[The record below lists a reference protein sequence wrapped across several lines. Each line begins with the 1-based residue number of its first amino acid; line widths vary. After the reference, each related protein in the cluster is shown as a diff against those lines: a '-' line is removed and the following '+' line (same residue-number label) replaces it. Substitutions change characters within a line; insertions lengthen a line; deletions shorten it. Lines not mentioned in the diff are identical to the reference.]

1 MLLFWLSIFFF
12 SALHIFLYPI
22 YSEQNSDLWPIFLC
36 LGIVLNIIGCYKF
49 HLNSLE
55 SRYNSIRKPSFLL
68 SCLSIPTNPLT
79 IFFLIPVILSS
90 FSFRF
95 PYNLPSYIL
104 ILGIILV
111 CFVRYRVFRPIC
123 TGVFISGLI
132 IAFQTACIIPYF
144 KFAARFHEINLF
156 SPFFYWILKGLG
168 VSCAYSQ
175 DTIFVQ
181 TTRATLAL
189 VTSWEKLGFFIFI
202 TFSVGTL
209 VFFYFVSECL
219 SKSEILKKTG
229 ILFSVLVCYVISRY
243 VFLSMIFIEISK
255 PEVFWMPVI
264 VVSSFLPLPFILWRF
279 VRLNTGEQ
287 SITSIELDT
296 GHQHSIF
303 RTHLYVGIAM
313 FFFSFALVNSLW
325 FQDPGILKRGRVLID
340 EHYSNW
346 EWTDKKFDTELYGVK
361 SVYNYYCFADYLNH
375 FYSIDRLRGGITD
388 GKLADCDVFIIKTP
402 TTSFSEKGIDA
413 IEQFVKNGGGLFLI
427 GDHTNVFGTTI
438 NINPLAKRFG
448 IRFKYDATYDLV
460 TSDLHFH
467 KKNRLYSHASVKDMP
482 YFLFATSCSMYTPFF
497 AEDTMIV
504 SNLKTMYLDY
514 SRGGYFP
521 DKNKEFNY
529 TFGLF
534 LQSSGLKYGKGR
546 VLAFSDSTCFSNF
559 YMHIP
564 GKPEYALGSINWLNR
579 INRYDFTVK
588 LICFIVMAV
597 SFVFILLNFVILKNH
612 GFKQIVQ
619 RSLVRVLVFT
629 ALLGVSTSTI
639 FCDIVSSRSY
649 KLPKEHTQ
657 MIKIGFEEKFCN
669 FRIPSLQLLHNPS
682 IDFQTFYVWSQRLGY
697 VPTLF
702 SLEDSLDSFDMVVLV
717 NPQRYFTEKEK
728 KKIEDY
734 IVNGGR
740 LLLVDHP
747 KGYKSTANKIM
758 NTYGLEMDYKGYQ
771 ENVEVYDGVNELVTL
786 KSFSPIK
793 GGRPLIFTKEKKS
806 LLSIAKHG
814 EGTVA
819 AMACSS
825 SFTNQEMGET
835 EAVPNKHQQFLYKL
849 EFWILS
855 SMVKNEFGLF
865 EDFGNYKEL
874 GKFDLKFKAK

>member
-12 SALHIFLYPI
+12 SLLQIFLYPI
-22 YSEQNSDLWPIFLC
+22 YSEQNNELWPFL
-36 LGIVLNIIGCYKF
+36 LGLGCVLNVLGCYRF
-49 HLNSLE
+49 SLT
-55 SRYNSIRKPSFLL
+55 SLQDRYNSSKKTFLG
-68 SCLSIPTNPLT
+68 SCLSLPPNALTLLFLVPLVLS
-79 IFFLIPVILSS
+79 IFA
-90 FSFRF
+90 FRF
-95 PYNLPSYIL
+95 PYNLPPHVL
-104 ILGIILV
+104 IIGIILV
-111 CFVRYRVFRPIC
+111 YFIRHKAFRPIC
-123 TGVFISGLI
+123 TGIFLSGLI
-132 IAFQTACIIPYF
+132 IAFQTVCVIPYF
-144 KFAARFHEINLF
+144 KFAARFHEINMF
-156 SPFFYWILKGLG
+156 SPIFYWILKGLG

-181 TTRATLAL
+181 TTQANLAL
-189 VTSWEKLGFFIFI
+189 VTSWEKLGLFIFV
-202 TFSVGTL
+202 TFAIGTL
-209 VFFYFVSECL
+209 VFFYFVSG
-219 SKSEILKKTG
+219 SISNAKIFKKLG
-229 ILFSVLVCYVISRY
+229 VLFSVMFCYVISRY

-255 PEVFWMPVI
+255 PEIFWMPII
-264 VVSSFLPLPFILWRF
+264 VTASFFPLPFILWRF
-279 VRLNTGEQ
+279 VRFKSNEPYVDTDNAITDNKNEFFFINKHSFLKVHL
-287 SITSIELDT
+287 SI
-296 GHQHSIF
+296 
-303 RTHLYVGIAM
+303 GIAM
-313 FFFSFALVNSLW
+313 FFFSFAMINAFW
-325 FQDPGILKRGRVLID
+325 FQDPGILKKGRVLID

-346 EWTDKKFDTELYGVK
+346 EWTDKEFDTQWYGVK

-375 FYSIDRLRGGITD
+375 FYSIDRLRVNITED
-388 GKLADCDVFIIKTP
+388 KLEDYDVFIVKTP
-402 TTSFSEKGIDA
+402 TTSFSKEEIDT
-413 IEQFVKNGGGLFLI
+413 IEQFVKNGGGLFII

-438 NINPLAKRFG
+438 NLNPLAERFG
-448 IRFKYDATYDLV
+448 VRFNYDATYDLV

-497 AEDTMIV
+497 AEDTMIA

-521 DKNKEFNY
+521 DKNKELNY

-588 LICFIVMAV
+588 LICFIVMAI
-597 SFVFILLNFVILKNH
+597 SFGFILLNFFTVKKY
-612 GFKQIVQ
+612 GSKQIVQ
-619 RSLVRVLVFT
+619 RSFARILVF
-629 ALLGVSTSTI
+629 AGLFGISISTI

-649 KLPKEHTQ
+649 ELPKEHTQ
-657 MIKIGFEEKFCN
+657 MVKIGFEEEFCN
-669 FRIPSLQLLHNPS
+669 FKIPSLELLHNPS

-702 SLEDSLDSFDMVVLV
+702 SLDDSLDSFDMIVLV

-728 KKIEDY
+728 KKIENY

-740 LLLVDHP
+740 LLLIDHP
-747 KGYKSTANKIM
+747 KGYKSTANQIM
-758 NTYGLEMDYKGYQ
+758 STYGLEIDYKEYQ
-771 ENVEVYDGVNELVTL
+771 ENVEVYDGVGKLATL

-793 GGRPLIFTKEKKS
+793 GGSSLLFTKEKNA
-806 LLSIAKHG
+806 LLSIAEHG
-814 EGTVA
+814 KGTIA

-825 SFTNQEMGET
+825 SFTNKEMGET
-835 EAVPNKHQQFLYKL
+835 ESVPNKHQQFLYKL

-855 SMVKNEFGLF
+855 SMVENEFSLF
-865 EDFGNYKEL
+865 EDFVITKN
-874 GKFDLKFKAK
+874 